1 MVVTALKIW
10 DLFNDV
16 IDKIPEPVMS
26 VLNFLATLFTIAAGI
41 GIPTGVF
48 TIFSNSIDLNNGGG
62 SIPPRVFIVSLAI
75 MIILVLVRYF
85 CFKLQTIKNYREI
98 NENYYR
104 LMHDFRNEI
113 NQMEVYYKEI
123 ELEMREWNMELFTTL
138 TSKFLV
144 QELDNLCEILQVLS
158 GSHKKVCGCIKYL
171 YTNET
176 GPINYNNALVKTF
189 VRSRNTD
196 SNRVVL
202 DEKNAGKPIKVSEN
216 TDFRTIVNGDQSYNN
231 DAFYKQ
237 NLIKYDK
244 QLSKADPN
252 AHYDNTT
259 EHYDQYYIATIVA
272 PIRVANKRLFYKSE
286 NTDYD
291 LLGFLCVDTL
301 DRYLFTESQRESF
314 TYIVKAYASTF
325 YNMMSKYQYYM
336 MKFAEYEKSLKP
348 GNQMP
353 QKTPQNNQT
362 KQSSQGRRKRNN
374 SRRYRKN

>member
-123 ELEMREWNMELFTTL
+123 ELENGTW
-138 TSKFLV
+138 SY
-144 QELDNLCEILQVLS
+144 LQ
-158 GSHKKVCGCIKYL
+158 H
-171 YTNET
+171 
-176 GPINYNNALVKTF
+176 
-189 VRSRNTD
+189 
-196 SNRVVL
+196 
-202 DEKNAGKPIKVSEN
+202 
-216 TDFRTIVNGDQSYNN
+216 
-231 DAFYKQ
+231 
-237 NLIKYDK
+237 
-244 QLSKADPN
+244 
-252 AHYDNTT
+252 
-259 EHYDQYYIATIVA
+259 
-272 PIRVANKRLFYKSE
+272 
-286 NTDYD
+286 
-291 LLGFLCVDTL
+291 
-301 DRYLFTESQRESF
+301 
-314 TYIVKAYASTF
+314 
-325 YNMMSKYQYYM
+325 
-336 MKFAEYEKSLKP
+336 
-348 GNQMP
+348 
-353 QKTPQNNQT
+353 
-362 KQSSQGRRKRNN
+362 
-374 SRRYRKN
+374 